1 MGDKTE
7 SAVTTWEMLPCLTG
21 ATWTDTTGCGS
32 ACSFEH
38 AASNAKLENSAI
50 RIVRMGIC
58 LIAMRELEG
67 TGQGLQI
74 GDREPVARF
83 AVIIIVAGRY
93 KRILRIHHFQGRRL
107 TGLVAQIREPHT
119 LGGQIG
125 RLL

>member
-32 ACSFEH
+32 ACSFEQ
-38 AASNAKLENSAI
+38 APRKARLEISAI
-50 RIVRMGIC
+50 RIVRVGIF
-58 LIAMRELEG
+58 LIAIRKLED
-67 TGQGLQI
+67 TGQGFEI
-74 GDREPVARF
+74 CDRKPVPRF

-125 RLL
+125 